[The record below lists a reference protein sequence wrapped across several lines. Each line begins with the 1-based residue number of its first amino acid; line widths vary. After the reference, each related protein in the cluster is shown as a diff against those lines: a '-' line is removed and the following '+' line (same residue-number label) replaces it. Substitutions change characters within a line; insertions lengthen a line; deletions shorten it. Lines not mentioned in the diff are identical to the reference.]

1 MPNLLLLIPTTFWY
15 KNQYLVSM
23 LEARCGSRLRESFSC
38 GGHPGRHCDWR
49 APSAM
54 WEVKLPRRNTKA
66 RRNSGPWY
74 YRRERVSRGSREIL
88 SLGASII
95 ARL

>member
-1 MPNLLLLIPTTFWY
+1 MPNLLLLIPTPFWY

-23 LEARCGSRLRESFSC
+23 LEARCGSRLRESLSC

-54 WEVKLPRRNTKA
+54 WESSHRAETPRPAGPGGTRQAGLGTTTA
-66 RRNSGPWY
+66 RGLNLSG
-74 YRRERVSRGSREIL
+74 
-88 SLGASII
+88 SIF
-95 ARL
+95 R